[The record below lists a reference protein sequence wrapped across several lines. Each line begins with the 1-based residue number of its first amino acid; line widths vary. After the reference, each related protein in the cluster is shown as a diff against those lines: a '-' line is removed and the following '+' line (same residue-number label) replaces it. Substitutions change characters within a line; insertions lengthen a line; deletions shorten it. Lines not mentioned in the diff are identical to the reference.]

1 MVFISFWCFDK
12 VTCSLAWHSVTRF
25 WTQFISREKCV
36 CLESK
41 MADEQA
47 MIRRLL
53 HNSLVSIIRELASE
67 ILDSDRIDSL
77 YYRIDWLYHTTV
89 RYLDTGIIDARIV
102 RCLREAKDCLYR
114 SRSGSLSTS
123 LQAQKTFTG
132 ERGRPVFDITKEQ
145 LQFLTEKKFTV
156 GEMAQLFG
164 VSKRTLQRRL
174 SEFGLSVRAN
184 YARLTDAE
192 LDATVN
198 DIIADF
204 PNVGCKQMSGLLLGR
219 GLCIQQSRI

>member
-1 MVFISFWCFDK
+1 M
-12 VTCSLAWHSVTRF
+12 
-25 WTQFISREKCV
+25 QFGMALSDAFLDTIIYFPPKGV

-53 HNSLVSIIRELASE
+53 NNSLVSIVRELASE

-114 SRSGSLSTS
+114 SRSGSLSTA

-132 ERGRPVFDITKEQ
+132 ERGRPVFDIPKEQ
-145 LQFLTEKKFTV
+145 LEFLTEKKFTV

-164 VSKRTLQRRL
+164 VSKRTLERRL
-174 SEFGLSVRAN
+174 SEFGLSVRA
-184 YARLTDAE
+184 Y
-192 LDATVN
+192 
-198 DIIADF
+198 
-204 PNVGCKQMSGLLLGR
+204 
-219 GLCIQQSRI
+219 

>member
-1 MVFISFWCFDK
+1 M
-12 VTCSLAWHSVTRF
+12 
-25 WTQFISREKCV
+25 QFGMALSDACLDIIIYFPPKCV

-47 MIRRLL
+47 MITRLL
-53 HNSLVSIIRELASE
+53 NNSLVSIIRELASE

-89 RYLDTGIIDARIV
+89 RYLDTGIIDTRIV
-102 RCLREAKDCLYR
+102 RCLREAKDCLYI

-132 ERGRPVFDITKEQ
+132 ERGRPVLDIPKEQ
-145 LQFLTEKKFTV
+145 LEFLTEKKFTV

-164 VSKRTLQRRL
+164 VRKPCVIRL
-174 SEFGLSVRAN
+174 
-184 YARLTDAE
+184 
-192 LDATVN
+192 
-198 DIIADF
+198 
-204 PNVGCKQMSGLLLGR
+204 
-219 GLCIQQSRI
+219 

>member
-1 MVFISFWCFDK
+1 M
-12 VTCSLAWHSVTRF
+12 
-25 WTQFISREKCV
+25 QFGMALSDAFLDTIIYFPAKGV
-36 CLESK
+36 CIESK

-53 HNSLVSIIRELASE
+53 NNSLVSIIRELASE
-67 ILDSDRIDSL
+67 ILVSDRIDSL

-132 ERGRPVFDITKEQ
+132 ERGRPVFDIPKEQ
-145 LQFLTEKKFTV
+145 LEFLTEKKFTV

-164 VSKRTLQRRL
+164 VSKRT
-174 SEFGLSVRAN
+174 
-184 YARLTDAE
+184 
-192 LDATVN
+192 
-198 DIIADF
+198 
-204 PNVGCKQMSGLLLGR
+204 
-219 GLCIQQSRI
+219 

>member
-1 MVFISFWCFDK
+1 
-12 VTCSLAWHSVTRF
+12 
-25 WTQFISREKCV
+25 
-36 CLESK
+36 

-77 YYRIDWLYHTTV
+77 YHRIDWLYHTTV
-89 RYLDTGIIDARIV
+89 RYLDTGIIDARTV
-102 RCLREAKDCLYR
+102 PCLREAKDCLYR
-114 SRSGSLSTS
+114 LRSGSLSTS

-132 ERGRPVFDITKEQ
+132 DRGRPVFDTTKEQ
-145 LQFLTEKKFTV
+145 LEFLTEKKFTV

-164 VSKRTLQRRL
+164 VSKHTLERRL

-198 DIIADF
+198 NIIADF
-204 PNVGCKQMSGLLLGR
+204 PNVGCKRMSGLLLGC
-219 GLCIQQSRI
+219 GLRIQQSRI